1 MIQLN
6 KENIITIGDQS
17 ESVAT
22 LFWFHGYGANNW
34 SFEPS
39 MKMLNLFLDDR
50 LFIVIPNAPEI
61 DGRRSWYPLPQINSS
76 NNIVEDHEGLKKSQ
90 AELKNLFDTFSHDS
104 KNIIGGFSQG
114 AALSLS
120 YIFEK
125 IRSFHGC
132 IALSGYMPSADKYEQ
147 QEIQDT
153 NIFIAHGK
161 EDNVIEQVKK
171 DGKTY
176 YNINDYERLR
186 EIFGEL
192 LRETQRIKS
201 EGDFIAAQDLVEG
214 YGVKVDQE
222 IHAEILER
230 NKQFKGAPYG
240 GFVNPELT
248 PVIDSSG
255 EISDIELKYVKTF
268 EYQMMKYS

>member
-39 MKMLNLFLDDR
+39 MKMLNLLLDDR

-125 IRSFHGC
+125 TRSFHGC

-147 QEIQDT
+147 QEIQDA

-161 EDNVIEQVKK
+161 EDNVIKFESYI
-171 DGKTY
+171 KTLEFLKRKT
-176 YNINDYERLR
+176 NKVEK
-186 EIFGEL
+186 F
-192 LRETQRIKS
+192 
-201 EGDFIAAQDLVEG
+201 EGDFGHTITKDVTTQMTNWLL
-214 YGVKVDQE
+214 K
-222 IHAEILER
+222 IL
-230 NKQFKGAPYG
+230 
-240 GFVNPELT
+240 
-248 PVIDSSG
+248 
-255 EISDIELKYVKTF
+255 
-268 EYQMMKYS
+268 